1 MSDMVNPVN
10 PPVGPQSLLLFF
22 IDSHVSEPQLHVSC
36 EFHLHR
42 GTRKVIDT
50 ASTQFIDRL
59 KLHVFL
65 RYRIQIPS
73 PPFPFQNQYT
83 SFASILVNVKPVKLA
98 NSGGLGER
106 KFNTLAHAFSFPSP
120 QKNAEDKDEKTK
132 QKLLTK
138 SSKCT
143 K

>member
-1 MSDMVNPVN
+1 MVNPVN

-73 PPFPFQNQYT
+73 PPFPFRNQYT
-83 SFASILVNVKPVKLA
+83 SFASILVNVKPVKPA
-98 NSGGLGER
+98 NSGGVGER
-106 KFNTLAHAFSFPSP
+106 KFNTLAYAFSFPSP
-120 QKNAEDKDEKTK
+120 RRTPKTRTRK
-132 QKLLTK
+132 RKKAPHQEP
-138 SSKCT
+138 KCT